1 MSAGKSRESRTLW
14 SGWSARVAVLRLR
27 SAGGCVSWGRYGFS
41 GVRCRRRLFRLGAVM
56 CVGGRYGFS
65 GVRCRRR
72 LFRWGA
78 VMCVGGGWCG
88 FYGVRCRR
96 RLFRLGAVMCV
107 GGGPVRFLRRALPSP
122 VIPVGRR
129 DVCRGDFCTAPGA
142 GTRLQRLLPTASGER
157 VLSEADPGKFYFRRA
172 EVVCVRR
179 RCIGYFVRR

>member
-1 MSAGKSRESRTLW
+1 MAKSLPARRSVERREIP
-14 SGWSARVAVLRLR
+14 GIPDAVERLECEGGGSPLAECRGMCVVGPVWFLRRALP
-27 SAGGCVSWGRYGFS
+27 SPVIPVGRRD
-41 GVRCRRRLFRLGAVM
+41 VCRGAVRFLRRALPPPVIP
-56 CVGGRYGFS
+56 VGRRD
-65 GVRCRRR
+65 VCR
-72 LFRWGA
+72 
-78 VMCVGGGWCG
+78 GG
-88 FYGVRCRR
+88 
-96 RLFRLGAVMCV
+96 L
-107 GGGPVRFLRRALPSP
+107 VRFLRRALPSP